1 MGTASTMQC
10 MSEAL
15 GLALPGAALTP
26 TSLKQIGR
34 TARRAGHAAAA
45 LMRRGIH
52 ARDIL
57 TQAAF
62 ENAIKIHSAMAGS
75 TNALLHLPAIA
86 HECGIELDAELF
98 DTASRT
104 VPYLTNVQPSGQYL
118 TEPLWF
124 AGGVPRVQME
134 IRELLDL
141 DALTI
146 TGKTVGENLDDVEKD
161 GFFDRGERYLANYAL
176 KRTDLIRCA
185 ADAKSTGSVAVL
197 KGKLA
202 PEGAVVKYTA
212 VAPEMMQHCG
222 PARVFNSEEAACD
235 AVYSNRIEPGA
246 VVVIRYEG
254 PRGSG
259 MPEMLMTTGAMAA
272 TAELAATTALVT
284 DGRFS
289 GATKGPCIGHVS
301 PEAEAGGPIA
311 LVEDDDLIEIDIPN
325 RSLHVVGTG
334 GERKSHDDIDRVLQT
349 RQATYTPPERKPK
362 TGVLKRYCERAVSPM
377 KGAYAQ

>member
-1 MGTASTMQC
+1 V
-10 MSEAL
+10 
-15 GLALPGAALTP
+15 
-26 TSLKQIGR
+26 
-34 TARRAGHAAAA
+34 
-45 LMRRGIH
+45 
-52 ARDIL
+52 
-57 TQAAF
+57 
-62 ENAIKIHSAMAGS
+62 
-75 TNALLHLPAIA
+75 
-86 HECGIELDAELF
+86 ELF

-134 IRELLDL
+134 IRDLLDL

-146 TGKTVGENLDDVEKD
+146 TGKTVGENLDDVGKD
-161 GFFDRGERYLANYAL
+161 GFFERGERYLANYSL
-176 KRTDLIRCA
+176 ERTDLIRRA
-185 ADAKSTGSVAVL
+185 ADAKSTGSIAVL
-197 KGKLA
+197 KGNLA

-222 PARVFNSEEAACD
+222 AARVFNSEEQAHD
-235 AVYSNRIEPGA
+235 AVLKDQIDPGT

-272 TAELAATTALVT
+272 TPKLAATTALVT

-325 RSLHVVGTG
+325 RSLRIVGTDG
-334 GERKSHDDIDRVLQT
+334 IRKGPDDVDRVLQN
-349 RQATYTPPERKPK
+349 RQAAYAPPQREPK
-362 TGVLKRYCERAVSPM
+362 TGVLRRYCERAVSPM
-377 KGAYAQ
+377 KGAYVL